1 MKIKMNHVALASLAL
16 ICMVESSQAMQV
28 AGENLE
34 IYGTLYP
41 EYNVTNYTDG
51 SATGTASNSM
61 QSKKVTPGTL
71 TQQLA
76 PIQKT
81 QLNWSQSYIGFKG
94 VKPFGD
100 YNIGFDFQGVMG
112 KNVDSSISSGG
123 QQNLFTDTRDAF
135 VLVAKKGIGTFQ
147 FGQMDTIYKEWG
159 DIARMLGVSSSNFVS
174 TSGVLSKVGWKTA
187 GGDTSFNTRIG
198 NQTRWISDDFNGFQA
213 GISYRADPNRTTTQ
227 NQSLSAAAI
236 RWTQGKYYASIQ
248 QETHN
253 DYRTFSGTGATESAT
268 TLLSANPGSK
278 DVGKRFTLGYNEQKY
293 HIGFD
298 VSQLQFSESA
308 TTAGKFTN
316 FTTNTWQMSADYN
329 ITPQIVLAAN
339 RAVGADGSCS
349 VLGGGK
355 CTTTGIG
362 GTLTSLGAK
371 YDFDKNI
378 GLFALYAQNRN
389 GSNAIIASSAV
400 GGNVTNLAL
409 GVLVKF

>member
-1 MKIKMNHVALASLAL
+1 MEIKMNHVALASLAL

-41 EYNVTNYTDG
+41 EYNVTNYTNG

-61 QSKKVTPGTL
+61 QSKKVSPGTL
-71 TQQLA
+71 TQQIA

-81 QLNWSQSYIGFKG
+81 QLNWSQSHIGFKG
-94 VKPFGD
+94 IKTFGE
-100 YNIGFDFQGVMG
+100 YKIGFDFQGVMG

-159 DIARMLGVSSSNFVS
+159 DISRMLGVSSSNFVS

-213 GISYRADPNRTTTQ
+213 GISYRADPNRTATQ

-278 DVGKRFTLGYNEQKY
+278 DVGKRFTLGYNEEKY

-339 RAVGADGSCS
+339 RAVGADGNCS

-371 YDFDKNI
+371 YEFEKNI
-378 GLFALYAQNRN
+378 GLFVLYAQNRN
-389 GSNAIIASSAV
+389 GSNAIIASSAI
-400 GGNVTNLAL
+400 GGNVTNMAM

>member
-1 MKIKMNHVALASLAL
+1 MKIKMNHIALASILFITL
-16 ICMVESSQAMQV
+16 LKSSQAMQV
-28 AGENLE
+28 AGENLD

-41 EYNVTNYTDG
+41 EYNVTNFTDG
-51 SATGTASNSM
+51 SPTGTASNSM
-61 QSKKVTPGTL
+61 QSKKVNPGTL

-81 QLNWSQSYIGFKG
+81 QINWSQSYIGFKG
-94 VKPFGD
+94 IKAFGD
-100 YNIGFDFQGVMG
+100 YNVGFDFQGVMG

-135 VLVAKKGIGTFQ
+135 VLISKKGIGTFQ

-198 NQTRWISDDFNGFQA
+198 NQTRWISDDFNGFQL
-213 GISYRADPNRTTTQ
+213 GISYRADPNRTSTQ
-227 NQSLSAAAI
+227 NQSLSAAALK
-236 RWTQGKYYASIQ
+236 WTKGKYYVSIQ

-268 TLLSANPGSK
+268 TLVSLNPGSK
-278 DVGKRFTLGYNEQKY
+278 DVGKRLTLGFNEKDY

-298 VSQLQFSESA
+298 VSQLQFSENAS
-308 TTAGKFTN
+308 TVGKFTN
-316 FTTNTWQMSADYN
+316 FTTNTWQISADYN
-329 ITPQIVLAAN
+329 LTPQITLAAN
-339 RAVGADGSCS
+339 HAEGADGTCS
-349 VLGGGK
+349 ILGGAK

-389 GSNAIIASSAV
+389 GSNAVIASSAV

-409 GVLVKF
+409 GLLVKF